1 MKKKKENKL
10 YWRRLDNSAKI
21 FPISAGKKY
30 STVFRLSVVLTEKIE
45 PNILKEAVNQAL
57 SKYVSFK
64 VKMKTGF
71 FWFYFE
77 ENQKLPKVEEEKD
90 YPCTYIDPRKNNDYL
105 FKVTYFEN
113 KINIDIFHSLTD
125 PLGARSVIHEIIDLN
140 RLKEE
145 CKKYDATVT
154 QYLTSVLI
162 YSIYKE
168 NYIKKKSKSKKPIKV
183 CIPVNLKK
191 YFPSK
196 TMSNFFSYITV
207 EAEVIKD
214 KLDTFDKIIE
224 FVKKDFKKKLS
235 EEEIIKTM
243 SANVKLRNK
252 LLYKNN
258 SFSIK
263 KANCKIKL
271 FRNKKIYNNNIFK
284 YW

>member
-77 ENQKLPKVEEEKD
+77 ENQKLPKVEEEKA
-90 YPCTYIDPRKNNDYL
+90 YPCTYIEPRKNNDYL

-125 PLGARSVIHEIIDLN
+125 GNSR
-140 RLKEE
+140 
-145 CKKYDATVT
+145 
-154 QYLTSVLI
+154 I
-162 YSIYKE
+162 Y
-168 NYIKKKSKSKKPIKV
+168 
-183 CIPVNLKK
+183 
-191 YFPSK
+191 
-196 TMSNFFSYITV
+196 
-207 EAEVIKD
+207 
-214 KLDTFDKIIE
+214 
-224 FVKKDFKKKLS
+224 
-235 EEEIIKTM
+235 
-243 SANVKLRNK
+243 
-252 LLYKNN
+252 
-258 SFSIK
+258 
-263 KANCKIKL
+263 
-271 FRNKKIYNNNIFK
+271 IF
-284 YW
+284 